1 MSKPETD
8 APFRLLDWV
17 LLFGSAMIWGASFL
31 FIAIGIEAFAP
42 GVVTFLR
49 VATGAIFIG
58 VLPGAWRPVERG
70 DLPKIAWLAVTWI
83 AFPLTMFPI
92 AQQWI
97 DSSLA
102 GMLNAA
108 MPLGTVAI
116 SWLCFATPTS
126 GRRMVGV
133 AVGVVGV
140 LLIGFPGATTS
151 NSHAIGVVLVL
162 AAIFSYGFA
171 INIAGPLQRKYGSLP
186 VLSRALVLSTLLVSP
201 YAAVGLPG
209 STFAWGAMFACI
221 ALGAGGTGLALV
233 LATKLT
239 GRVGS
244 VRASMTT
251 YVIPIVA
258 TVLGIAVRGESV
270 TALAIA
276 GTVIVLLSAWL
287 STRSGRPS

>member
-8 APFRLLDWV
+8 APFRVLDWV
-17 LLFGSAMIWGASFL
+17 LLLGSAMIWGASFL

-140 LLIGFPGATTS
+140 LLIGFPVRPPRTRTRS
-151 NSHAIGVVLVL
+151 V
-162 AAIFSYGFA
+162 SYWSWRRSSRTGFA
-171 INIAGPLQRKYGSLP
+171 INIAGPVAAQVWLAAGA
-186 VLSRALVLSTLLVSP
+186 VTRAGVVDT
-201 YAAVGLPG
+201 AG
-209 STFAWGAMFACI
+209 FAICSCR
-221 ALGAGGTGLALV
+221 LARIDL
-233 LATKLT
+233 
-239 GRVGS
+239 RVGGD
-244 VRASMTT
+244 VRLYRTWCRWNRA
-251 YVIPIVA
+251 
-258 TVLGIAVRGESV
+258 R
-270 TALAIA
+270 
-276 GTVIVLLSAWL
+276 
-287 STRSGRPS
+287 TRARYQANGSGRIRFVHR